1 MQLDGSEIKVTRPLA
16 DFGAL
21 FDAAPTPLLVVSPP
35 DWVIVAANQA
45 RLAVTGTTRD
55 ALIGKKLFEAFPDDP
70 GDPHA
75 DGTRNLASS
84 LAKVLRTKMADTMA
98 LQRYPLR
105 VAGGEFEERWWHPI
119 NAPVL
124 GPEGEVAW
132 IIHSVEDVTEQV
144 LARQAADATRK
155 KLQQGET
162 VIETMQIA
170 ETELMATAASARS
183 QAAELEQ
190 LYDRSPM
197 GLALLDRE
205 LKFVRIN
212 EALAE
217 MNGLPVEAHI
227 GRTAWDIVPEL
238 RPSAEPALTKVLTSG
253 EPALDVVVTGTT
265 AAKPDVVREWRE
277 QFYPLKNTSGEV
289 IGVGIVCDEVTERRA
304 LERRLRESEAHL
316 RRVIDQLFA
325 FVGTL
330 TPDGVLTEANQAPIE
345 AGGISREDVIGKPF
359 ADAPWWS
366 YDAQVQA
373 RLREDIAAAAAGATI
388 RYDVPVA
395 MAADSRV
402 TIDFQL
408 APLRD
413 DGGNITHLIAY
424 GVVVDDRIAAEAE
437 LRALNETLERRVREE
452 ASRREAAQQA
462 LLQAQKLEALGQL
475 TSGIAHD
482 FNNVIQAI
490 SAGFALIMK
499 RTRDPQIIHIA
510 EHSVKAAERGS
521 SIVKQLLSFARQR
534 PLEISRIDLCALL
547 NEAKPLL
554 ERSAGAK
561 AKFTLDCP
569 DDIGTVETD
578 PGLLEAALIN
588 LVVNARDAICDH
600 GCISV
605 RVSRAV
611 SDTGAS
617 HVTIAVEDNGSG
629 MSPEVVARARDPFFT
644 TKAQGHG
651 TGLGLAMVHGF
662 AQQCHGTLRIES
674 EVGKGTVISIDL
686 PQAKQTNCLAPEPED
701 IGGRK
706 TILLVDDDSSVRSL
720 VAYQLQDMGFH
731 VVEAEDGSQALDLF
745 DRQRARGLSIDAIL
759 TDVRMPRMDGP
770 SFVRQV
776 HSREPVPALFMT
788 GYAEAAEINDA
799 KVLSKPFEEKA
810 LAAALRSLFSDR

>member
-1 MQLDGSEIKVTRPLA
+1 
-16 DFGAL
+16 
-21 FDAAPTPLLVVSPP
+21 
-35 DWVIVAANQA
+35 
-45 RLAVTGTTRD
+45 
-55 ALIGKKLFEAFPDDP
+55 
-70 GDPHA
+70 
-75 DGTRNLASS
+75 
-84 LAKVLRTKMADTMA
+84 
-98 LQRYPLR
+98 
-105 VAGGEFEERWWHPI
+105 
-119 NAPVL
+119 
-124 GPEGEVAW
+124 
-132 IIHSVEDVTEQV
+132 
-144 LARQAADATRK
+144 
-155 KLQQGET
+155 
-162 VIETMQIA
+162 
-170 ETELMATAASARS
+170 
-183 QAAELEQ
+183 
-190 LYDRSPM
+190 M

-413 DGGNITHLIAY
+413 DGGNITHLIAS

-629 MSPEVVARARDPFFT
+629 MSPEVVARARDPFLRPRR
-644 TKAQGHG
+644 KAMAP
-651 TGLGLAMVHGF
+651 GLA
-662 AQQCHGTLRIES
+662 
-674 EVGKGTVISIDL
+674 L
-686 PQAKQTNCLAPEPED
+686 PW
-701 IGGRK
+701 
-706 TILLVDDDSSVRSL
+706 
-720 VAYQLQDMGFH
+720 
-731 VVEAEDGSQALDLF
+731 
-745 DRQRARGLSIDAIL
+745 
-759 TDVRMPRMDGP
+759 
-770 SFVRQV
+770 
-776 HSREPVPALFMT
+776 FM
-788 GYAEAAEINDA
+788 
-799 KVLSKPFEEKA
+799 
-810 LAAALRSLFSDR
+810 ALRSSITALYGSKAKWERGR

>member
-1 MQLDGSEIKVTRPLA
+1 MRLNGTEVEATLPSA

-75 DGTRNLASS
+75 DGTRNLAAS
-84 LAKVLRTKMADTMA
+84 LARVLQTKMADTMA

-330 TPDGVLTEANQAPIE
+330 TPDGVLTEAYQAPIE

-413 DGGNITHLIAY
+413 DGGNITHLIAS
-424 GVVVDDRIAAEAE
+424 GVVIDDRIAAEAE
-437 LRALNETLERRVREE
+437 LRALNETLERRVRE
-452 ASRREAAQQA
+452 
-462 LLQAQKLEALGQL
+462 
-475 TSGIAHD
+475 GIAPRSR
-482 FNNVIQAI
+482 A
-490 SAGFALIMK
+490 AGAASGAETRSS
-499 RTRDPQIIHIA
+499 RTTHLGHCARFQQCDPGDLRWICVDH
-510 EHSVKAAERGS
+510 ETH
-521 SIVKQLLSFARQR
+521 QR
-534 PLEISRIDLCALL
+534 PSDHLHRRTQRQGS
-547 NEAKPLL
+547 
-554 ERSAGAK
+554 GARK
-561 AKFTLDCP
+561 LDC
-569 DDIGTVETD
+569 
-578 PGLLEAALIN
+578 
-588 LVVNARDAICDH
+588 
-600 GCISV
+600 
-605 RVSRAV
+605 
-611 SDTGAS
+611 
-617 HVTIAVEDNGSG
+617 
-629 MSPEVVARARDPFFT
+629 
-644 TKAQGHG
+644 
-651 TGLGLAMVHGF
+651 
-662 AQQCHGTLRIES
+662 
-674 EVGKGTVISIDL
+674 
-686 PQAKQTNCLAPEPED
+686 QTAPVFCSA
-701 IGGRK
+701 
-706 TILLVDDDSSVRSL
+706 T
-720 VAYQLQDMGFH
+720 
-731 VVEAEDGSQALDLF
+731 
-745 DRQRARGLSIDAIL
+745 
-759 TDVRMPRMDGP
+759 P
-770 SFVRQV
+770 S
-776 HSREPVPALFMT
+776 
-788 GYAEAAEINDA
+788 
-799 KVLSKPFEEKA
+799 
-810 LAAALRSLFSDR
+810 